1 MIRAIQNWPALFS
14 TDCVGYGKETCSV
27 PPISY
32 SDQVT
37 RDILELDGQQKEAD
51 LAIVQMHRF
60 FGVDV
65 LGWVPNDDYETAKK
79 QAREMK
85 DKMLEVAETPSDK
98 AGVQDPF
105 PFDDLDETA

>member
-1 MIRAIQNWPALFS
+1 M
-14 TDCVGYGKETCSV
+14 
-27 PPISY
+27 
-32 SDQVT
+32 T

-98 AGVQDPF
+98 AGVQDHF
-105 PFDDLDETA
+105 PFDEFDETA